1 MRISDWSS
9 DVCSSD
15 LPYRAAGKRRTG
27 TVTRALDIG
36 AIRAQVR
43 ALDYVRG
50 TPAEVAM
57 WREGDAEARANLA
70 IEGMDLDADEH
81 ALFDMLRA
89 EAVPPP
95 LATAIV
101 LKLLDHPDADQIGR
115 APVCTPV
122 TNAHP

>member
-1 MRISDWSS
+1 M
-9 DVCSSD
+9 
-15 LPYRAAGKRRTG
+15 
-27 TVTRALDIG
+27 TRALDIA

-50 TPAEVAM
+50 TPADAAM

-70 IEGMDLDADEH
+70 IEGMDLDADER
-81 ALFDMLRA
+81 ALFDMLRE

-101 LKLLDHPDADQIGR
+101 LKLLDHPDADPALTITPATGR
-115 APVCTPV
+115 ELSGG
-122 TNAHP
+122 

>member
-81 ALFDMLRA
+81 ALRSDERRVGK
-89 EAVPPP
+89 EGVSTCRSRWSPDPSNK
-95 LATAIV
+95 
-101 LKLLDHPDADQIGR
+101 KLTTRHK
-115 APVCTPV
+115 
-122 TNAHP
+122 

>member
-1 MRISDWSS
+1 MNR
-9 DVCSSD
+9 
-15 LPYRAAGKRRTG
+15 
-27 TVTRALDIG
+27 LDIG

-81 ALFDMLRA
+81 RSEEHTSELQSLMHISY
-89 EAVPPP
+89 AVFC
-95 LATAIV
+95 
-101 LKLLDHPDADQIGR
+101 LKKKITNLVQRCLNLHTEHNHAQIHMSKR
-115 APVCTPV
+115 L
-122 TNAHP
+122 

>member
-1 MRISDWSS
+1 M
-9 DVCSSD
+9 
-15 LPYRAAGKRRTG
+15 
-27 TVTRALDIG
+27 TRALDIA

-50 TPAEVAM
+50 TPADAAM

-70 IEGMDLDADEH
+70 IEGMALEPDDA
-81 ALFDMLRA
+81 ALFDMLRE

-101 LKLLDHPDADQIGR
+101 LKLLDHPDADPALAITPATIG
-115 APVCTPV
+115 
-122 TNAHP
+122 

>member
-1 MRISDWSS
+1 M
-9 DVCSSD
+9 
-15 LPYRAAGKRRTG
+15 
-27 TVTRALDIG
+27 TRALDIG

-50 TPAEVAM
+50 TPADAAM

-81 ALFDMLRA
+81 ALFDMLRE

-101 LKLLDHPDADQIGR
+101 LKLLDHPDADPALAITPATIG
-115 APVCTPV
+115 
-122 TNAHP
+122 